1 MIDFSHTPVNRALG
15 LELIRVG
22 SFEDPCAEVQIRD
35 CGKLTQEG
43 DIVHGGILTT
53 LADTAAVYAI
63 MPDLPEGEHMT
74 SIEFKMNFFR
84 PGRADHGP
92 IVARSKLIKRGRK
105 INVCEA
111 DVWQGDS
118 HLAKGIFTYLVFDA
132 RD

>member
-1 MIDFSHTPVNRALG
+1 VIDFSHTPVNRALG

-22 SFEDPCAEVQIRD
+22 DLENPSAEVQICD
-35 CGKLTQEG
+35 CSKLTQEG
-43 DIVHGGILTT
+43 NIVHGGILTT

-63 MPDLPEGEHMT
+63 MPDLPQGKHMT

-92 IVARSKLIKRGRK
+92 IIARSKLIKRGRK

-118 HLAKGIFTYLVFDA
+118 HLAKGTFTYMVFDA
-132 RD
+132 

>member
-1 MIDFSHTPVNRALG
+1 MIDFSHTPVNRELG

-22 SFEDPCAEVQIRD
+22 DSENPGAEVQISD
-35 CGKLTQEG
+35 CSKLTQEG

-63 MPDLPEGEHMT
+63 MPDLPEGKHMT

-84 PGRADHGP
+84 PGRANHGP
-92 IVARSKLIKRGRK
+92 ITARSKLIKRGRK

-111 DVWQGDS
+111 DVYQGES
-118 HLAKGIFTYLVFDA
+118 HLAKGTFTYLAYDE
-132 RD
+132 